1 MRLNFRGGG
10 EGRERVCG
18 SKESPKNQCGQ
29 HSKRARKKT
38 IVQVSPSL
46 HPSALKCIDMVRE
59 NQMLITLGKYR
70 FSLYQAYLSGKE
82 EPQGILKFVSIY
94 FV

>member
-1 MRLNFRGGG
+1 MGVRSRRKINAVNTPNVL
-10 EGRERVCG
+10 E
-18 SKESPKNQCGQ
+18 
-29 HSKRARKKT
+29 KKT

-46 HPSALKCIDMVRE
+46 HPSVLKCIDMVRE